1 MGNLL
6 KFSKNTVCLGFNS
19 YIIFWA
25 WLQDSLT
32 WTCRVKKCRSSSGN
46 LILGFAYETKIP
58 QFIITSLQ
66 YNSGKNL
73 FLALQLLYGPFKRPK
88 NLNFYIQLVS
98 MFFCTFCI
106 WYATVCWF
114 FHENW
119 ISEEHKFPASSF
131 STNKQ
136 CLQCFEFLNVLK
148 WESKVCKS
156 YPGFGRVSVT
166 PDTWYDNKHVVKKK
180 FKFIHIQNG
189 KKVFHYQFYHL
200 QVIIKTTGINFQLE
214 LVGLF
219 S

>member
-1 MGNLL
+1 M
-6 KFSKNTVCLGFNS
+6 GFNS

-180 FKFIHIQNG
+180 VQIHSYPKWQKSIPLSILPFASHHQNHG
-189 KKVFHYQFYHL
+189 YKLSVRIGWFVFVKHNVTCL
-200 QVIIKTTGINFQLE
+200 
-214 LVGLF
+214 
-219 S
+219 